1 MMRCKVNVPF
11 KDNVTEELYEANAE
25 ITLSKER
32 VAEVQAFDVNLIS
45 VIGEVKRSRKKKEQ

>member
-11 KDNVTEELYEANAE
+11 KDKVTEELYEAGAE
-25 ITLSKER
+25 ITLTEER
-32 VAEVQAFDVNLIS
+32 VAEVKASDINLIS

>member
-11 KDNVTEELYEANAE
+11 KDKVTEELYEANAE

-45 VIGEVKRSRKKKEQ
+45 VIGEAKKSRKKKEQ

>member
-11 KDNVTEELYEANAE
+11 KDKVTEELYEANAE

-32 VAEVQAFDVNLIS
+32 VAEVKAFDINLIS

>member
-11 KDNVTEELYEANAE
+11 KDKVTEELYEANAE